1 MVCSPYDFCRLMGV
15 ARDNIEA
22 ALIATGPAEKIAP
35 QVRDREIDILCSK
48 FFEYFFFLKKENHYY
63 I

>member
-1 MVCSPYDFCRLMGV
+1 MGV

-35 QVRDREIDILCSK
+35 QVHLLHSQ
-48 FFEYFFFLKKENHYY
+48 YWT
-63 I
+63 

>member
-1 MVCSPYDFCRLMGV
+1 MVINRLMGA

-35 QVRDREIDILCSK
+35 QVCKIESILVFYTC
-48 FFEYFFFLKKENHYY
+48 KKSFDWT
-63 I
+63 

>member
-1 MVCSPYDFCRLMGV
+1 MGI

-35 QVRDREIDILCSK
+35 QVMEIFTISLPVAGPNMSDLC
-48 FFEYFFFLKKENHYY
+48 LC
-63 I
+63 